1 MTLPL
6 LRCSFPTSMAL
17 GAREGLCTTDFK
29 VSKWEVP
36 IFRSL
41 STQWDALREK
51 EERGPTRVK
60 ATPWANTELLSDSLF
75 SRGKGFWV
83 LLPLHSTYFQS
94 IPPSFPAKASGFFWT
109 PEQTPGSDS
118 RAVDLVSLANLGNIR
133 QGWWDL
139 GEGRPYSLE
148 KHPQSRWNAF
158 RAFLVPP
165 FCL

>member
-75 SRGKGFWV
+75 SRVQGILGTATSAFH
-83 LLPLHSTYFQS
+83 LLPVY
-94 IPPSFPAKASGFFWT
+94 PSLLPCKG
-109 PEQTPGSDS
+109 
-118 RAVDLVSLANLGNIR
+118 
-133 QGWWDL
+133 
-139 GEGRPYSLE
+139 
-148 KHPQSRWNAF
+148 
-158 RAFLVPP
+158 
-165 FCL
+165 